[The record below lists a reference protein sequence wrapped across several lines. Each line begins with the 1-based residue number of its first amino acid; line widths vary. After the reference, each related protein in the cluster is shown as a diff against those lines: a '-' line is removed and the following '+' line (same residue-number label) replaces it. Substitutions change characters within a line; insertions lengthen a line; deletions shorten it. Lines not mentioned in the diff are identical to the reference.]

1 MLLFHYMEMISAEGD
16 KRRGAGRVGMFLVG
30 AIALVGSISFIQAV
44 FAANIP
50 TQVIV
55 DNATPSVTVDA
66 LNQGNSITL
75 TANATTSITVSF
87 TISDNNGC
95 TDVFTNGN
103 VTTTVYRSGFSGG
116 GFCTT
121 DNNSCYRVSTS
132 THACSAGNTAN
143 ATATV
148 DIYYFAD
155 ATDSSSSFAAQ
166 DWVAH
171 VWARDA
177 AIASSSATST
187 HRELNTL
194 TAINVTTSS
203 INYGTVTASSTT
215 GSVNGVTTSTNAGNS
230 TTTLQLRASATL
242 TSGASSIA
250 TSSQRYATSTFTF
263 TGGATQLTQTAATV
277 TGYMLTKPTS
287 TVNVQKATFWG
298 LEVPAGTATGTY
310 SGTNVFTELFQP

>member
-1 MLLFHYMEMISAEGD
+1 MEMNNLKTD
-16 KRRGAGRVGMFLVG
+16 KRRGAGLLGFFLVG
-30 AIALVGSISFIQAV
+30 AIAFLSLISLVQGV
-44 FAANIP
+44 FAASIP
-50 TQVIV
+50 TSVIV

-66 LNQGNSITL
+66 LNQGNAITL
-75 TANATTSITVSF
+75 TANATTSVTVSF
-87 TISDNNGC
+87 TVTDNNGC
-95 TDVFTNGN
+95 ADVFTNGN
-103 VTTTVYRSGFSGG
+103 VTTTVYRSGFAGG
-116 GFCTT
+116 SNCTA

-132 THACSAGNTAN
+132 THACTSGNTAN

-148 DIYYFAD
+148 DIYYFGD

-215 GSVNGVTTSTNAGNS
+215 GSVNGITTSTNAGNS
-230 TTTLQLRASATL
+230 STTLQLRASATL
-242 TSGASSIA
+242 TSGANSIA

-263 TGGATQLTQTAATV
+263 TGGATQLTASNVTV
-277 TGYMLTKPTS
+277 TGHLLLKPTS
-287 TVNVQKATFWG
+287 TVNVAKTTFWG